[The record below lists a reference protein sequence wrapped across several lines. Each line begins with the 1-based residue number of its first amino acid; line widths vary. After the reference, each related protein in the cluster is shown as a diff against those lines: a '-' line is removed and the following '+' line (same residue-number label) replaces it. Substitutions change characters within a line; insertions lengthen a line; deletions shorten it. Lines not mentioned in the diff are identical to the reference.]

1 MEGSRIS
8 CRREAGFGGGS
19 EGTLRALVGEC
30 TLNVGEGDWFISI
43 EGWLL
48 DGLEYI
54 GEGGDGDDG
63 AIEYRGC
70 DLGDRKGLSEE

>member
-1 MEGSRIS
+1 MSKED
-8 CRREAGFGGGS
+8 ELAK
-19 EGTLRALVGEC
+19 EQAEVVPNTY
-30 TLNVGEGDWFISI
+30 GD
-43 EGWLL
+43 LH
-48 DGLEYI
+48 DAPVEYI

>member
-1 MEGSRIS
+1 M
-8 CRREAGFGGGS
+8 
-19 EGTLRALVGEC
+19 
-30 TLNVGEGDWFISI
+30 NVGEGDWFISI

-48 DGLEYI
+48 DGLEYT